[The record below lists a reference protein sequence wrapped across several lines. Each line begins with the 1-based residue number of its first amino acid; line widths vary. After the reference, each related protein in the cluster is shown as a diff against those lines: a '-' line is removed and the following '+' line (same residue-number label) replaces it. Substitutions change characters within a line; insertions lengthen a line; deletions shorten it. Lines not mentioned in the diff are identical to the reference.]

1 MPMHTHVSTH
11 TPTRTHTRAHTDLH
25 AQRHMPGVTCGRV
38 PGPADWCPA
47 WGGGPWCGGLGP
59 PCRGRRRLAL
69 STHGLCALREPGP
82 PSPSPLPAGGRR
94 RRGARPPRP
103 GDKGPFHATSQLHLL
118 WSPVER
124 QPLSWAECPPRA
136 DAADKPQEMAAG
148 SWGPRSCVTTTGAP
162 GPLVAQG
169 LGPFITVSLGLVPR
183 PSAESVSPD
192 WVSGLEMAPLGPPEP
207 VTGPGPAWP
216 WGVTLPAS
224 SPPRPTLHAPHAHTA
239 AAVTEGRGPA
249 AFLALSGAASQGP
262 GPWPGHL
269 LLARL

>member
-1 MPMHTHVSTH
+1 MPMHTYVSTH
-11 TPTRTHTRAHTDLH
+11 TPTCTHTRAHTDLH

-47 WGGGPWCGGLGP
+47 RGGGPWCGGLGP

-69 STHGLCALREPGP
+69 STHGLCALRELGP

-103 GDKGPFHATSQLHLL
+103 GDKGAFHATSQLHLL

-148 SWGPRSCVTTTGAP
+148 SWGPRSCVTTMGAP
-162 GPLVAQG
+162 EPLVGQG
-169 LGPFITVSLGLVPR
+169 LGPFITVSLELVPG
-183 PSAESVSPD
+183 PSTKSVSPD

-207 VTGPGPAWP
+207 LTGPGPAWP

-224 SPPRPTLHAPHAHTA
+224 SPPRPTLHAPHARTA